1 MRPESII
8 PYVVEQSPRGER
20 AFDIFSLLLKE
31 RIVFLGY
38 PIDDQIANVIIA
50 QLLYLEREDP
60 DKDINMYIHSPGGV
74 VSAGLAIYDTMQLL
88 RCDVATICV
97 GGCASMGTVLLA
109 AGTKGKRYALPN
121 STIHIHQAVIRGV
134 SGQATDVEIQ
144 AKEVLRQNQIIREIL
159 VQHTGRS
166 IDEITRDTDRDFFM
180 DAKAAKEYGIV
191 DEILSGG
198 KVPAAV
204 GGDSG
209 KE

>member
-50 QLLYLEREDP
+50 QLLYLEREEP

-74 VSAGLAIYDTMQLL
+74 ISSGLAIYDTMQLL
-88 RCDVATICV
+88 RCDMATICV
-97 GGCASMGTVLLA
+97 GECASMATVLLA
-109 AGTKGKRYALPN
+109 GGTKGKRYALPH
-121 STIHIHQAVIRGV
+121 STIHIHQARGGAT
-134 SGQATDVEIQ
+134 GQASDIEIH
-144 AKEVLRQNQIIREIL
+144 AKEVIRRNQIVKDIL
-159 VQHTGRS
+159 VQHTGRTME
-166 IDEITRDTDRDFFM
+166 EITRDTDRDFFL
-180 DAKAAKEYGIV
+180 DAEGAKNYGII
-191 DEILSGG
+191 DEILAGG

-204 GGDSG
+204 GGDSS
-209 KE
+209 KK

>member
-60 DKDINMYIHSPGGV
+60 DKDINMYINSPGGV
-74 VSAGLAIYDTMQLL
+74 ISAGLAIYDTMQLM
-88 RCDVATICV
+88 RCDLATICV
-97 GGCASMGTVLLA
+97 GECASMATVLLA
-109 AGTKGKRYALPN
+109 GGTKGKRYALPH
-121 STIHIHQAVIRGV
+121 STIHIHQARGGAT
-134 SGQATDVEIQ
+134 GQAADIEIH
-144 AKEVLRQNQIIREIL
+144 AKEVLRRNEVVKTIL
-159 VQHTGRS
+159 ARHTGRTME
-166 IDEITRDTDRDFFM
+166 EITHDTDRDFFM
-180 DAKAAKEYGIV
+180 DAERAKDYGIV
-191 DEILSGG
+191 DEILTGG
-198 KVPAAV
+198 KLAAV
-204 GGDSG
+204 AGGDSA

>member
-1 MRPESII
+1 
-8 PYVVEQSPRGER
+8 
-20 AFDIFSLLLKE
+20 
-31 RIVFLGY
+31 
-38 PIDDQIANVIIA
+38 
-50 QLLYLEREDP
+50 
-60 DKDINMYIHSPGGV
+60 
-74 VSAGLAIYDTMQLL
+74 
-88 RCDVATICV
+88 
-97 GGCASMGTVLLA
+97 MGTVLLA

-180 DAKAAKEYGIV
+180 DAKAAKEYGII

>member
-60 DKDINMYIHSPGGV
+60 DKDINMYINSPGGV
-74 VSAGLAIYDTMQLL
+74 ISAGLAIYDTMQLM
-88 RCDVATICV
+88 RCDLATICV
-97 GGCASMGTVLLA
+97 GECASMATVLLA
-109 AGTKGKRYALPN
+109 GGTKGKRYALPH
-121 STIHIHQAVIRGV
+121 STIHIHQARGGAT
-134 SGQATDVEIQ
+134 GQAADIEIH
-144 AKEVLRQNQIIREIL
+144 AKEVLRRNQVVKEIL
-159 VQHTGRS
+159 VRHTGRS
-166 IDEITRDTDRDFFM
+166 LEEITHDTDRDFFM
-180 DAKAAKEYGIV
+180 DAERAKEYGIV
-191 DEILSGG
+191 DEILAGG
-198 KVPAAV
+198 KLAAV
-204 GGDSG
+204 AGGDSA